1 MNDEIHIE
9 LVTPE
14 EADEWLN
21 DMLHILEGHDAN
33 VIGTIL
39 FMLEDLTEFITQN
52 ELRQRQFMKFVE
64 EQHGNKEAVH

>member
-1 MNDEIHIE
+1 MDDNIHIE

-21 DMLHILEGHDAN
+21 DMINILEGHDAN
-33 VIGTIL
+33 VVGTIL

-52 ELRQRQFMKFVE
+52 DLRKRQFMKFVA